1 MAAVRLCCVAF
12 LLTLAGIAVG
22 ILHGPP
28 GSVCTFVGTR
38 QVSWQVDN
46 RRRRESSPGIWDYV
60 KEVFG
65 TRPRYR
71 RALITVYG
79 TEYFVGYECCLG
91 WNHIG
96 DTCQA
101 DCYFPC
107 NNGLCVDTNLCECN
121 EGWEGQNCDQ
131 DIDECWLMIDDCD
144 RTNGG
149 CVNTPGSYNCTCND
163 GLHLIN
169 GTFCHATPDTDECA
183 SGNGGCDQNCHNTHG
198 SFWCSCDAGY
208 NLGTDGLSCIDINE
222 CSTNAGGCEHF
233 CTNTDGG
240 RNCSC
245 RDGFRLVGET
255 LCRDDDMYPYGEEV
269 DGQPR
274 RWDFSECQKEGLPQ
288 EGFRFFGR
296 RHHNVY
302 ICDNGIVGFDP
313 IVRPRFPTPIQNVPA
328 FSEAAV
334 LAPFLAKSNATVLDD
349 LPEDQRTQIFY
360 SFHEADDGNPGTEQI
375 LNLASDD
382 GRSTPGFHAPSYKAV
397 WALVV
402 TWTRVPPDCT
412 MYANGEC
419 PRPHDQLPVNT
430 FQLVIS
436 TNGILSFATF
446 VYPTLAQEW
455 VSPVEAQAGGDVI
468 YPKSNV
474 AVGGYSAGD
483 GRFTPFTRATSA
495 GLVHNG
501 VDFSGQDN
509 ANRHPVLRFP
519 VSMKNL
525 FRVSGGRWKFA
536 LQNLGDSIPQRSVA
550 TCSEW
555 LRRQKVEDPTQ
566 LFGYDA
572 LPSIG
577 TCPCNL
583 EQAWFDSTY
592 GGLSR
597 SAIARAPACVVSRRR
612 VHSFVD
618 SDRLTMSRMCC
629 YESGY
634 LYWQRIASSWT
645 CLLEG
650 VTGAWNGCER
660 RRLGGGARRTDLLGG
675 HLIINSRS
683 VDENAFQSCCVD
695 TAGIRGGW
703 YCNRFQRHRPQSSPP
718 HRGCRSYSIRT
729 PWVRY
734 DPHLTTMDGN
744 KYSFNGL
751 GDFMLAD
758 VDNGEYQLQCR
769 MSLAPGTD
777 HATMITAI
785 IAYQR
790 DKQPVQIQVVG
801 DSSLELFVNGSLT
814 DLSVFGEEAGE
825 EVVEEEADEEE
836 YELEVGDNALVTHP
850 ANNSLLVVFFSGI
863 TVKATAKKG
872 MLAVE
877 FTSPSE
883 FKGKIRGLLGKF
895 DGDKSNDFET
905 SNGTIVSVNATE
917 RELYEDFGLTWQL
930 TSEDGPR
937 QSLFPSHTR
946 DSFKTRSS
954 FYPHFTDEITFSD
967 PDLEAQ
973 ARATCGNN
981 TDCLFDVSQTG
992 DLDLGKELV
1001 MDEEEFDNNQD
1012 VLNLFPPTLNGPE
1025 SVFATMGETATVVVK
1040 ASDSTTSSPTFVLG
1054 PEVPDTVQL
1063 SVIGSEATLVWQ
1075 VTSDSPFKFQLDVYN
1090 AENSSAQYW
1099 PVVFMCSCQNGGN
1112 CDTSV
1117 DPDPSVAGGENKFY
1131 RRTCSCATGYH
1142 GERCEMQVDACLVNL
1157 HPCFPGSN
1165 CTDLPPP
1172 AGHGADGYICGPCP
1186 DGYTGDGYN
1195 CQDRDECAGAEG
1207 DVCQHECRNFLGGFD
1222 CVCNDGYSLAD
1233 DRVSCNDVDEC
1244 MANLNNCSQLCE
1256 NTDGAFNCSCRDG
1269 FELAADG
1276 NNCEPTSPCSGADN
1290 PGCDPELGWC
1300 LLNGTGTAVCSCRK
1314 GYKLGTDGVTCEDED
1329 ECLSGQ
1335 HNCEQLCNNTAGG
1348 YACYCRDGYY
1358 TVEDYVVTCVEID
1371 ECTEDYDDCTEHE
1384 QCVNEPG
1391 SFHCECKEGNVVVNG
1406 ICLPA
1411 TSSTSHPVTSR
1422 PVPDVSKPI
1431 RTTKASP
1438 TGKPTDP
1445 WTTDPTMGTVVEVN
1459 TVVIEILSTIQE
1471 LTNLIAEFKRVVAVA
1486 LTDFCSQ
1493 QADQNPACRTEVG
1506 GRGRRS
1512 YSPAVFHPEDVH
1524 VAEGFPKPASD
1535 PTRTTLAFFVS
1546 YSDTADFRPV
1556 PLDTVQTVFQLSQP
1570 QLEAAL
1576 GGRSFSFLGSLS
1588 EYQNGDQADP
1598 DDTVIYV
1605 IIGVSVFLGVGVII
1619 AVTGYLWAKRKK
1631 RKVKVDANQ
1640 HHAEPLAVTMETTSK
1655 EESGAD
1661 NPVMDTKF

>member
-1 MAAVRLCCVAF
+1 MVAVRLCCVAF

-46 RRRRESSPGIWDYV
+46 RRRRESSPGIWDYL

-71 RALITVYG
+71 RGLITVYG

-107 NNGLCVDTNLCECN
+107 NNGLCVDTNVCECDV
-121 EGWEGQNCDQ
+121 GWEGQNCDQ
-131 DIDECWLMIDDCD
+131 DIDECWLMIDECD

-169 GTFCHATPDTDECA
+169 ATFCHATPDTDECA

-222 CSTNAGGCEHF
+222 CSTNNGGCEHF
-233 CTNTDGG
+233 CTNIDGG

-255 LCRDDDMYPYGEEV
+255 ICRDDDMYPYGEEV
-269 DGQPR
+269 DRQPR

-302 ICDNGIVGFDP
+302 ICDNGIVGFDQ

-382 GRSTPGFHAPSYKAV
+382 GRSTPGFHDPSYKAV

-412 MYANGEC
+412 MYGNGEC

-446 VYPTLAQEW
+446 VYPTLAQQW
-455 VSPVEAQAGGDVI
+455 VSPVEAQAGGDGI

-483 GRFTPFTRATSA
+483 GRFFPFTPATSA

-525 FRVSGGRWKFA
+525 FRVFGGKWKFA
-536 LQNLGDSIPQRSVA
+536 LQNEGDNAVPQRSVA

-566 LFGYDA
+566 LFGYGA
-572 LPSIG
+572 LPSVG
-577 TCPCNL
+577 TCPCNA
-583 EQAWFDSTY
+583 EQAWFDST
-592 GGLSR
+592 
-597 SAIARAPACVVSRRR
+597 I
-612 VHSFVD
+612 
-618 SDRLTMSRMCC
+618 
-629 YESGY
+629 
-634 LYWQRIASSWT
+634 
-645 CLLEG
+645 
-650 VTGAWNGCER
+650 
-660 RRLGGGARRTDLLGG
+660 
-675 HLIINSRS
+675 
-683 VDENAFQSCCVD
+683 
-695 TAGIRGGW
+695 
-703 YCNRFQRHRPQSSPP
+703 
-718 HRGCRSYSIRT
+718 SI

-801 DSSLELFVNGSLT
+801 NSSLELYVNGSLT

-825 EVVEEEADEEE
+825 EVGEEEIDEEE

-895 DGDKSNDFET
+895 DGDQSNDFET
-905 SNGTIVSVNATE
+905 SNGTMVSVNATE

-937 QSLFPSHTR
+937 HSLFPSHTP

-1025 SVFATMGETATVVVK
+1025 SVYATMGETVTVVVT
-1040 ASDSTTSSPTFVLG
+1040 ATDSTTSSPTFVLG

-1063 SVIGSEATLVWQ
+1063 SVSGSEATLVWQ

-1090 AENSSAQYW
+1090 AQNSSAQYW

-1112 CDTSV
+1112 CDASV

-1233 DRVSCNDVDEC
+1233 DRVSCN
-1244 MANLNNCSQLCE
+1244 A
-1256 NTDGAFNCSCRDG
+1256 
-1269 FELAADG
+1269 
-1276 NNCEPTSPCSGADN
+1276 TSPCSGADN

-1348 YACYCRDGYY
+1348 YTCYCRGGYY
-1358 TVEDYVVTCVEID
+1358 TVEDYVVTCLEID
-1371 ECTEDYDDCTEHE
+1371 ECTEGYDDCTEHE

-1391 SFHCECKEGNVVVNG
+1391 SFDCECKEGNVVVNG
-1406 ICLPA
+1406 ICLPVTA
-1411 TSSTSHPVTSR
+1411 TSSTSRPATSR

-1431 RTTKASP
+1431 TTTKASQ
-1438 TGKPTDP
+1438 TGKPTDS
-1445 WTTDPTMGTVVEVN
+1445 WTSKPTIGNVVEVN

-1471 LTNLIAEFKRVVAVA
+1471 LTNLIAEFKRVVAAA

-1493 QADQNPACRTEVG
+1493 QADQIPACRTEAG
-1506 GRGRRS
+1506 GRRRRS
-1512 YSPAVFHPEDVH
+1512 
-1524 VAEGFPKPASD
+1524 
-1535 PTRTTLAFFVS
+1535 
-1546 YSDTADFRPV
+1546 
-1556 PLDTVQTVFQLSQP
+1556 
-1570 QLEAAL
+1570 
-1576 GGRSFSFLGSLS
+1576 
-1588 EYQNGDQADP
+1588 
-1598 DDTVIYV
+1598 
-1605 IIGVSVFLGVGVII
+1605 
-1619 AVTGYLWAKRKK
+1619 
-1631 RKVKVDANQ
+1631 
-1640 HHAEPLAVTMETTSK
+1640 
-1655 EESGAD
+1655 
-1661 NPVMDTKF
+1661 